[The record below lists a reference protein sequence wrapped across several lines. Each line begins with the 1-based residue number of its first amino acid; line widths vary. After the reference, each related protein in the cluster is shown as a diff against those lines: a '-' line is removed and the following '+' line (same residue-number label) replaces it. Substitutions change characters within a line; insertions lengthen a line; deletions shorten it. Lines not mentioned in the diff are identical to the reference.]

1 MTLTR
6 DGFPIDASSLNCT
19 VRGSLVSL
27 RGSDYVDS
35 ISSRDEPS
43 SETVDETGG
52 SPHNPALFIMHP
64 TPLLFGLREHVSERC
79 PEPEGT
85 VTDGNDRGP
94 HVTVT

>member
-35 ISSRDEPS
+35 ISSRDERS
-43 SETVDETGG
+43 SETVGETGG
-52 SPHNPALFIMHP
+52 SPHNPALFIMFW
-64 TPLLFGLREHVSERC
+64 TASTEGPL
-79 PEPEGT
+79 T
-85 VTDGNDRGP
+85 
-94 HVTVT
+94 